1 MSYFRPTILEDALD
15 WLSTHDARIVA
26 GSTDLFPSTDRQTL
40 DGHILDITAIEELR
54 ELMQTDKGW
63 SIGAATTWSDIIS
76 SDLPPAFDGLKLAA
90 REVGSIQIQNAGTV
104 AGNICNASPA
114 ADGIPCLLSLDSSV
128 ELISVRGRRS
138 VPLASFIAG
147 PRKTT
152 IASDEIVTRIIAP
165 QDSCKGTSHFLKL
178 GARKYLIISIAM
190 VATRLLVEDGIIAQA
205 GISVGACTPVA
216 VRLTEAETA
225 LVGKPAI
232 PSSIT
237 SISDPMIQ
245 NALLPIDDIRATG
258 EYRSMA
264 TAELVRRS
272 LNRLVSKS
280 MEAAA

>member
-165 QDSCKGTSHFLKL
+165 QASCQGTSHFLKL

-205 GISVGACTPVA
+205 AISVGACTPVA
-216 VRLTEAETA
+216 VRLPEAETA

-232 PSSIT
+232 PSSIA

-272 LNRLVSKS
+272 LNRLVAKS
-280 MEAAA
+280 LEAAA

>member
-90 REVGSIQIQNAGTV
+90 KEVGSIQIQNAGTV

-152 IASDEIVTRIIAP
+152 IASDEIITRIIAP
-165 QDSCKGTSHFLKL
+165 QASCQGTSHFLKL

-205 GISVGACTPVA
+205 AISVGACTPVA
-216 VRLTEAETA
+216 VRLAEAETA
-225 LVGKPAI
+225 LVGKPAT
-232 PSSIT
+232 PSSIA

-264 TAELVRRS
+264 ATELVRRS

>member
-104 AGNICNASPA
+104 VGNICNASPA

-128 ELISVRGRRS
+128 ELLSVRGRRS
-138 VPLASFIAG
+138 VPLESFITG
-147 PRKTT
+147 PRKTN
-152 IASDEIVTRIIAP
+152 IASDEIVTRIVAP
-165 QDSCKGTSHFLKL
+165 QASCQGTSHFLKL

-190 VATRLLVEDGIIAQA
+190 VATRLLIENGVITQA
-205 GISVGACTPVA
+205 AISVGACTPVA
-216 VRLTEAETA
+216 VRLREAETA
-225 LVGKPAI
+225 LAGKPAT
-232 PSSIT
+232 PSSIA

-245 NALLPIDDIRATG
+245 NALLPIDDVRATG
-258 EYRSMA
+258 EYRSIAA
-264 TAELVRRS
+264 TELVRRS
-272 LNRLVSKS
+272 LNRLVAKS
-280 MEAAA
+280 LEAAA

>member
-104 AGNICNASPA
+104 VGNICNASPA

-128 ELISVRGRRS
+128 ELLSVRGRRS
-138 VPLASFIAG
+138 VPLESFITG
-147 PRKTT
+147 PRKTN
-152 IASDEIVTRIIAP
+152 IASDEIVTRIVAP
-165 QDSCKGTSHFLKL
+165 QASCQGTSHFLKL

-190 VATRLLVEDGIIAQA
+190 VATRLLIENGVITQA
-205 GISVGACTPVA
+205 AISVGACTPVA
-216 VRLTEAETA
+216 VRLTEVETA
-225 LVGKPAI
+225 LAGKPAT
-232 PSSIT
+232 PSSIA
-237 SISDPMIQ
+237 SISDQMIQ
-245 NALLPIDDIRATG
+245 NALLPIDDVRATG
-258 EYRSMA
+258 EYRSIAA
-264 TAELVRRS
+264 TELVRRS
-272 LNRLVSKS
+272 LNRLVAKS
-280 MEAAA
+280 LEAAA